1 MQNFYPRILRLA
13 IPIALQNLVTV
24 SVSMADTLMLGALGE
39 VALSASSLANQPFF
53 IFTLVTY
60 GTAAGSNVLIS
71 QFWGKRDRTSIK
83 KTLAYTYRIILAFAL
98 MMSVLA
104 ICFPQLLMMVF
115 TKEPAVIEAGV
126 GYLRIVGVSYL
137 FFGLATITGNILRSL
152 GTVRIALA
160 ASIVSLIVNVF
171 FNWVFIF
178 GNLGAPQMGV
188 SGAALATSIARFA
201 EFLII
206 ACFMRFKEEK
216 IRLRIRDLRHLDRQL
231 CRPFFKNC
239 LPVTCNELIW
249 STGFSMLS
257 VVIGHMGTAMTAAYS
272 IYNVISQLSSVMSQG
287 VAAAAAVIIGNTIG
301 AGREE
306 ELGPIVRGLQLFAS
320 GVGLFAFV
328 FVFASRFV
336 MPYLYDLQPE
346 SMELLS
352 QILLVGAFLE
362 ALRPNTFVN
371 MVGILR
377 GGGDAFFVLFND
389 VVYLWTVCLPLG
401 AFAAFQLHLAPWIVF
416 LLLRLDDVIN
426 IFTST
431 WRIRSGRWIR
441 NVTKYS

>member
-1 MQNFYPRILRLA
+1 
-13 IPIALQNLVTV
+13 
-24 SVSMADTLMLGALGE
+24 
-39 VALSASSLANQPFF
+39 
-53 IFTLVTY
+53 
-60 GTAAGSNVLIS
+60 
-71 QFWGKRDRTSIK
+71 
-83 KTLAYTYRIILAFAL
+83 
-98 MMSVLA
+98 
-104 ICFPQLLMMVF
+104 
-115 TKEPAVIEAGV
+115 
-126 GYLRIVGVSYL
+126 
-137 FFGLATITGNILRSL
+137 
-152 GTVRIALA
+152 
-160 ASIVSLIVNVF
+160 
-171 FNWVFIF
+171 
-178 GNLGAPQMGV
+178 MGV

-306 ELGPIVRGLQLFAS
+306 ELGPIVRGLQRFAR